1 MIRQFLLQNG
11 LLLVALSVLTVSAR
25 AQVQSN
31 VQINPDLGITPIV
44 GAPTVNITSAII
56 VPGQGVLVK
65 WSASTPT
72 LTQIVRFDLSL
83 RVTYQNGKLRD
94 GSLNNVAGNLRETI
108 VPVDA
113 STLPVATIKTT
124 LNTVFHTPSTAT
136 HTATF
141 TLGQSSGTTPR
152 PTGRVVEATG
162 VTKLATCSAGVDKDC
177 FEVRWATRQPAPSV
191 ASINGFSVKLDVGY
205 ANGQH
210 GNGTATASAN
220 QTQAIIAL
228 PRPVQT
234 GATTAT
240 VNLTAN
246 ITFVGQVSTVK

>member
-11 LLLVALSVLTVSAR
+11 LILVALSALTVSAS

-31 VQINPDLGITPIV
+31 VQINPELGITPIV
-44 GAPTVNITSAII
+44 GAPTVNITSATI

-83 RVTYQNGKLRD
+83 HVTYQNGKLRD

-136 HTATF
+136 HTAAF
-141 TLGQSSGTTPR
+141 TLGQSPGATPR
-152 PTGRVVEATG
+152 PSGRVVEATG
-162 VTKLATCSAGVDKDC
+162 VTKLATCSAGLDKDC
-177 FEVRWATRQPAPSV
+177 FEVRWITRQPAPSV
-191 ASINGFSVKLDVGY
+191 AGINSFLVKLDVGY

-210 GNGTATASAN
+210 VNGTATASAN
-220 QTQAIIAL
+220 QTQTVIAL
-228 PRPVQT
+228 PRPVHT
-234 GATTAT
+234 GATAAT
-240 VNLTAN
+240 VNMIAN